1 MADYS
6 LSTAALRIRLIR
18 GDSSFMAGA
27 EKEPEPED
35 SDDDEEQSADG

>member
-6 LSTAALRIRLIR
+6 LSTAALRIRLVR
-18 GDSSFMAGA
+18 GDDSFMAGA

-35 SDDDEEQSADG
+35 SDDDEDESSDG

>member
-1 MADYS
+1 MANYTLD
-6 LSTAALRIRLIR
+6 LPTGRIRVIR
-18 GDSSFMAGA
+18 GDVSFMAGA